1 MFTVG
6 FCSKF
11 AKFIVRFD
19 SFLTL
24 VKNKNSLSLIAEH
37 HSSKMS
43 ILVRFQKRMKKNSS
57 KKLNRYSVKKIKLN
71 LKKVIIGTIISKIK

>member
-6 FCSKF
+6 LCSKF

-19 SFLTL
+19 SFITL
-24 VKNKNSLSLIAEH
+24 VINQNSLSLMAEH

-43 ILVRFQKRMKKNSS
+43 ILVRFQKRMKINDS
-57 KKLNRYSVKKIKLN
+57 K
-71 LKKVIIGTIISKIK
+71 

>member
-1 MFTVG
+1 M
-6 FCSKF
+6 
-11 AKFIVRFD
+11 
-19 SFLTL
+19 
-24 VKNKNSLSLIAEH
+24 AEH

-43 ILVRFQKRMKKNSS
+43 ILVRFQKRMKINSS

>member
-6 FCSKF
+6 LCSKF

-19 SFLTL
+19 SFITL
-24 VKNKNSLSLIAEH
+24 VINKNSLSLMAEH

-43 ILVRFQKRMKKNSS
+43 ILVRFQKRMEIND
-57 KKLNRYSVKKIKLN
+57 
-71 LKKVIIGTIISKIK
+71 

>member
-43 ILVRFQKRMKKNSS
+43 ILVRFQKRMKINDS
-57 KKLNRYSVKKIKLN
+57 K
-71 LKKVIIGTIISKIK
+71 